1 MKILGP
7 TLFVILIGCSSS
19 EEPHPQFLGGGV
31 KPEPVVPPCRS
42 GEIRPCTY
50 TDDVTLNDGGL
61 NGGST
66 CIDGVWGSCRSLGDG
81 GSNESG

>member
-19 EEPHPQFLGGGV
+19 EEQHPQFLGGGV

-50 TDDVTLNDGGL
+50 TDDVTLNDAGL